1 MSTIINLAQNFVG
14 SNNLNLL
21 QPLGQFGTR
30 LCGGKDAASP
40 RYIFTMLSPLTK
52 KIFNSDDDHGL
63 KFLSEDNLKIEPE
76 WYCPIIP
83 LILVNGCEGIGT
95 GYSTSV
101 PNHDPREV
109 VENLK
114 RMMNGL
120 EPLPMVSELNIQYPG
135 TSWLVYLHSTVVK
148 LTSKAKIMWCM
159 YLCLE
164 FLVEFQAPKYK
175 QFRGTIAHVTP
186 AKYSVYGNI
195 ARLSSTTLEITE
207 LPIRKWT
214 QDYKESVL
222 EPMLHGTDKVEPYIQ

>member
-14 SNNLNLL
+14 SNNVNLL

-40 RYIFTMLSPLTK
+40 RYIFTMLSPLTR

-63 KFLSEDNLKIEPE
+63 KFLSEDNLSIEPE

-120 EPLPMVSELNIQYPG
+120 EPLPMVSKLNIQYSG
-135 TSWLVYLHSTVVK
+135 
-148 LTSKAKIMWCM
+148 
-159 YLCLE
+159 
-164 FLVEFQAPKYK
+164 
-175 QFRGTIAHVTP
+175 
-186 AKYSVYGNI
+186 SV
-195 ARLSSTTLEITE
+195 
-207 LPIRKWT
+207 
-214 QDYKESVL
+214 
-222 EPMLHGTDKVEPYIQ
+222 

>member
-120 EPLPMVSELNIQYPG
+120 EPLPMVSEWNIQYPG
-135 TSWLVYLHSTVVK
+135 TSWLVYLCSTVVK

-159 YLCLE
+159 YV
-164 FLVEFQAPKYK
+164 LVSVISRGISGSKVQAVQRHNSSCNPSQVLRLWQYRTS
-175 QFRGTIAHVTP
+175 QLHHA
-186 AKYSVYGNI
+186 GNN
-195 ARLSSTTLEITE
+195 
-207 LPIRKWT
+207 
-214 QDYKESVL
+214 
-222 EPMLHGTDKVEPYIQ
+222 